1 MQHIFNIR
9 CENEMRVQLPL
20 LLIYT
25 TACFYLMLD
34 KIIQALF
41 HPLPPST
48 AACWLQ
54 TVPAGWWRH
63 VCRERERGRD
73 RERGKRKRKRE
84 RAFISSKIQWHHLSN
99 STPTTQSS
107 LTSPPPRCQS
117 RSVCRLNPSS
127 FWHTSAAWTS
137 RPCHSVRRSAD
148 RENCLECALKPC
160 I

>member
-63 VCRERERGRD
+63 VCRERERGAETERGE
-73 RERGKRKRKRE
+73 RERERE
-84 RAFISSKIQWHHLSN
+84 REHLFPAKSSDIILVIPHQPLSLPSPLHHLDVKAEAFVDWIPLPSD
-99 STPTTQSS
+99 TRAQPEHLGRAIQYAVL
-107 LTSPPPRCQS
+107 LTERT
-117 RSVCRLNPSS
+117 V
-127 FWHTSAAWTS
+127 
-137 RPCHSVRRSAD
+137 
-148 RENCLECALKPC
+148 
-160 I
+160 